1 MNSNCAK
8 SLLHSLKCN
17 TLSLPNRISKIY
29 ASASSQNRLQNNTII
44 KLFDYSS
51 LPELIDEHQQ
61 RKLQSSSL
69 NKQSLQTSF
78 DMKRHGIQKMS
89 TLLFPKPF
97 AKLEDTNLEKYEILI
112 NEPFHDIS
120 NYFQYIQQEIPYH
133 VPKDKKSSVKET
145 INSSFNG
152 KEAKYAT
159 DYRKSLLFVTNWFLS
174 NIKNL
179 FTTKYYVNSL

>member
-1 MNSNCAK
+1 MTRSPLTDQQLLYSDERLSNILEIKKPLITTDGIEINDVIWAFKGDHPASQFEARQQKGGNYACHGCCMNSNCAK

-89 TLLFPKPF
+89 TLSQNHLQ
-97 AKLEDTNLEKYEILI
+97 N
-112 NEPFHDIS
+112 
-120 NYFQYIQQEIPYH
+120 
-133 VPKDKKSSVKET
+133 
-145 INSSFNG
+145 
-152 KEAKYAT
+152 
-159 DYRKSLLFVTNWFLS
+159 
-174 NIKNL
+174 
-179 FTTKYYVNSL
+179 